1 MNIRFFSFLIVL
13 PLFMGLSFV
22 DLTEEGSKVLEAT
35 ADKVDNCEMVGKGT
49 ASTRSKRV
57 FFKRKGERVQNELL
71 GLAKNEAATLGAN
84 AIVAG
89 EIGEDGKMKW
99 AGYSCD

>member
-1 MNIRFFSFLIVL
+1 MKFFSFLVVL
-13 PLFMGLSFV
+13 PLFIGLSFV
-22 DLTEEGSKVLEAT
+22 DLTEEGGKVLEAT
-35 ADKVDNCEMVGKGT
+35 ADEVDNCKMVGKGT
-49 ASTRSKRV
+49 ATTRSKRV

>member
-1 MNIRFFSFLIVL
+1 MKFFSFLIVL

-22 DLTEEGSKVLEAT
+22 DLTEEGSKVRGAT
-35 ADKVDNCEMVGKGT
+35 TDVNNCKMVGKGT
-49 ASTRSKRV
+49 ATTRSKRV
-57 FFKRKGERVQNELL
+57 FFSRKGERVQNELM

-89 EIGEDGKMKW
+89 EIGKDGKMKW